1 MPGAGAGPALRTPA
15 TSVSRT
21 FAATPASVRLAR
33 LLLAELLG
41 ASPASADAVLCLSE
55 LATNAVLHSAS
66 ARPGGTFAVHAEATG
81 SGFRVEVCDAGGAW
95 DARPP
100 DENDGHGLAI
110 VAALAARWGV
120 SGSEA
125 ARTVWFEIAC

>member
-1 MPGAGAGPALRTPA
+1 MPGAGPSSALRTPPV
-15 TSVSRT
+15 SVSRT
-21 FAATPASVRLAR
+21 FAATPASVRQARR
-33 LLLAELLG
+33 LLADLLVG
-41 ASPASADAVLCLSE
+41 SPACADAVLCLSE

-81 SGFRVEVCDAGGAW
+81 DGFRVEVRDAGGIW

-120 SGSEA
+120 IGGDA
-125 ARTVWFEIAC
+125 ARTVWFEIAG